1 MHTQPQTDQSPI
13 AMTDAHKQPF
23 VHLAYRK
30 IMLDHLPLRELARR
44 VKAAE
49 VVLGAPIRVFFG
61 GMARDRQGTLL
72 DLTHGGWHE
81 LQVERHTR
89 QRYFPLLD
97 PGETRVIRPE
107 QDVWDNLVLLQPESL
122 EEERE
127 QQA

>member
-1 MHTQPQTDQSPI
+1 MQHNT
-13 AMTDAHKQPF
+13 HKQPF

-30 IMLDHLPLRELARR
+30 IMIDHLPLRELARR

-49 VVLGAPIRVFFG
+49 VVLGAPVRVFFG

-81 LQVERHTR
+81 LKVERHAR

-122 EEERE
+122 EEEGE
-127 QQA
+127 DQP

>member
-1 MHTQPQTDQSPI
+1 MQQHTNT
-13 AMTDAHKQPF
+13 KPF

-30 IMLDHLPLRELARR
+30 IMIDHLPLRELARR

-49 VVLGAPIRVFFG
+49 IVLGAPVRVFFG

-81 LQVERHTR
+81 LQVGQHAR
-89 QRYFPLLD
+89 QHYFPLL
-97 PGETRVIRPE
+97 GTEESREIRPE

-122 EEERE
+122 EEEGE
-127 QQA
+127 K